1 MSDELDAL
9 RKEIAE
15 LRATVQHL
23 KDVHEIN
30 DVFFKW
36 HFDCTG
42 GFKGKQAGRPEALE
56 CLTEDAEID
65 VSPNPPGKGPKGRE
79 EYTEFWDYFYGDNG
93 PLPYVF
99 QTSAADKVEIHPDGN
114 TATQYSNMLGIFQ
127 ARGGQPTIGL
137 NQRINTFRRTP
148 EGWRICKTTIEG
160 GLSSTLTAGLN
171 PNGLNELPPQ
181 EERVPFHIRKYGNNP
196 A

>member
-1 MSDELDAL
+1 MSDELEAL
-9 RKEIAE
+9 RKEVEE
-15 LRATVQHL
+15 LRATVRHL
-23 KDVHEIN
+23 KDVQDIN

-36 HFDCTG
+36 HFECTG
-42 GFKGKQAGRPEALE
+42 GFKGKQAGRAAALE

-65 VSPNPPGKGPKGRE
+65 VPPNPPGKGPKGRE

-99 QTSAADKVEIHPDGN
+99 QTSTADKVEVNGD

-127 ARGGQPTIGL
+127 SRGDKPRIGL
-137 NQRINTFRRTP
+137 SQRINTFRRTP

-160 GLSSTLTAGLN
+160 GLSASLPELN
-171 PNGLNELPPQ
+171 PHGLNELPPQ
-181 EERVPFHIRKYGNNP
+181 EERVPFHIRKYGPN
-196 A
+196 AA

>member
-1 MSDELDAL
+1 MSDELEAL

-15 LRATVQHL
+15 LRTTVKL
-23 KDVHEIN
+23 LNDVHEIN

-36 HFDCTG
+36 HFECTG
-42 GFKGKQAGRPEALE
+42 GFKGKQAGRAAALE
-56 CLTEDAEID
+56 CLTEDAQID
-65 VSPNPPGKGPKGRE
+65 VPPNPPGKGPKGRE
-79 EYTEFWDYFYGDNG
+79 EYTEFWDYFYGDDG

-99 QTSAADKVEIHPDGN
+99 QTSTADKVVVDGDS
-114 TATQYSNMLGIFQ
+114 ATQYSNMLGIFQ

-137 NQRINTFRRTP
+137 SQRINTFRRTP

-171 PNGLNELPPQ
+171 PHGLNELPPQ
-181 EERVPFHIRKYGNNP
+181 QERVPFHVRKYGP
-196 A
+196 DAA

>member
-1 MSDELDAL
+1 MSDELEML
-9 RKEIAE
+9 RKEVAE

-23 KDVHEIN
+23 KDVQDIN

-36 HFDCTG
+36 HFECTG
-42 GFKGKQAGRPEALE
+42 GFKGKQAGRAAALE

-65 VSPNPPGKGPKGRE
+65 VPPNPPGKGPKGRE
-79 EYTEFWDYFYGDNG
+79 EYTEFWDYFYGDDG

-99 QTSAADKVEIHPDGN
+99 QTSTADKVEVNGDM
-114 TATQYSNMLGIFQ
+114 ATQHSNMLGIFQ
-127 ARGGQPTIGL
+127 SRGDKPRIGL
-137 NQRINTFRRTP
+137 SQRINTFRRTP

-171 PNGLNELPPQ
+171 PHGLNELPPQ
-181 EERVPFHIRKYGNNP
+181 EERVPFHIRKYGENP